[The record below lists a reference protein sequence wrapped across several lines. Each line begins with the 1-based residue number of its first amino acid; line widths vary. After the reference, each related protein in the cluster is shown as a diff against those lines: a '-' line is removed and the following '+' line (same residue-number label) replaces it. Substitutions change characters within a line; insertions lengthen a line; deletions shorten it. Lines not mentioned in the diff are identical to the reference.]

1 MKPRLFRD
9 SEILDEK
16 NSKKKKNNIRD
27 RNNPQRRGVIG
38 GGKKVR
44 GGGKEMSLEMLRAL
58 PSRPPLDPC
67 NPAVISMA
75 AILTGERGTRDRR
88 RNTF

>member
-16 NSKKKKNNIRD
+16 NSKKKKDNIRD

-38 GGKKVR
+38 GKKV
-44 GGGKEMSLEMLRAL
+44 GEMSLEMLRAL
-58 PSRPPLDPC
+58 PSSTSTC
-67 NPAVISMA
+67 VIR
-75 AILTGERGTRDRR
+75 L
-88 RNTF
+88 

>member
-16 NSKKKKNNIRD
+16 NSKKKKGNIRD

-38 GGKKVR
+38 GKKVGR
-44 GGGKEMSLEMLRAL
+44 GGNVFRDAAC
-58 PSRPPLDPC
+58 PPLVHLDPC